1 MCGHTCLPREKKKKK
16 SPKLKGEVY
25 NCLNFGAAVP
35 AWRLRCLVLRLS
47 SHRGLFPPWAL
58 QGLQPPTGPHSA
70 AQLHRG
76 LLRAGCPMSPA
87 AAGTIPCLHSFSVAA
102 DGDAG
107 AAVLSPE
114 DLGGDPGRLRSCSRP
129 VQPRCGGLGQPP
141 SSQTAE
147 GAEGPGI
154 GRNGQAAGNPGWAAQ
169 PAPCRRRTPPP
180 PRVPPAGQRGLSPAC
195 TLSPQPHSATPLSRL
210 QSRHPWELS

>member
-1 MCGHTCLPREKKKKK
+1 MSTQRKKKK

-25 NCLNFGAAVP
+25 NCLDFGAAVP
-35 AWRLRCLVLRLS
+35 AWSLRCLVLRLS

-58 QGLQPPTGPHSA
+58 QGLQPPTGPHRA

-87 AAGTIPCLHSFSVAA
+87 AAGTIPCLHSFSMAVDGDAG
-102 DGDAG
+102 GDAG

-114 DLGGDPGRLRSCSRP
+114 DLAGDPGRLRSCSRP

-141 SSQTAE
+141 SWQTAE

-154 GRNGQAAGNPGWAAQ
+154 GRNGQAAGSPGWAAQ
-169 PAPCRRRTPPP
+169 PAPCGRRTPPP
-180 PRVPPAGQRGLSPAC
+180 ARLPPAGQRGVSPAC
-195 TLSPQPHSATPLSRL
+195 TPSPQPHSATPLSRL
-210 QSRHPWELS
+210 QSRHPCELS